1 MTVYA
6 LVFQLFLP
14 IIFPSVI
21 CIDFLFYF
29 SFFFFWSL
37 VPVFYSTH
45 RSCCSY
51 LFPRTFS
58 FYSLFSLGSIYF
70 LEMELMT
77 PWWEI
82 VISFTLNRVVVSEKF
97 SSRPGTVVWESQAW
111 KTKEAKIWKTGYV
124 SQGHLQEEHRS
135 LGIRNRYMS
144 GTRGKEGETKT

>member
-14 IIFPSVI
+14 ILFPSVI

-29 SFFFFWSL
+29 SFFFWSL

-45 RSCCSY
+45 GSCCSY
-51 LFPRTFS
+51 LFPHTFS
-58 FYSLFSLGSIYF
+58 FHSLFSLWSIYF

-82 VISFTLNRVVVSEKF
+82 VIWFKLNRVVVNEKF
-97 SSRPGTVVWESQAW
+97 SSRPGTVVWLTARPG
-111 KTKEAKIWKTGYV
+111 KTKEAKVWKTGGMSVRDIYRKNT
-124 SQGHLQEEHRS
+124 EA
-135 LGIRNRYMS
+135 LG
-144 GTRGKEGETKT
+144 